1 MRITCEL
8 FKTYGQIRLVEIE
21 TGKTE
26 KITTCELRK
35 FIKDNF
41 PDWQLL
47 AWW

>member
-8 FKTYGQIRLVEIE
+8 FKTYGQVRLVEIE
-21 TGKTE
+21 TEAE